1 VILGEVVGR
10 VWNER
15 QVAGLQGRRLVA
27 VRTATPG
34 EAVVA
39 VDLLEVGP
47 GSLVLIATDEAAQA
61 AAGADAG
68 GVDAAVVA
76 LVSGADELEALLPRT
91 GAAT

>member
-15 QVAGLQGRRLVA
+15 QVSGLQGRRLVA
-27 VRTATPG
+27 VRIARAG

-39 VDLLEVGP
+39 VDLLGVGP
-47 GSLVLIATDEAAQA
+47 GSVVLIATDEAAQA
-61 AAGADAG
+61 AAGADAS

-76 LVSGADELEALLPRT
+76 LVSGADDLASLLPGA

>member
-1 VILGEVVGR
+1 MILGEVVGR

-27 VRTATPG
+27 VRTATAG
-34 EAVVA
+34 EAIVA
-39 VDLLEVGP
+39 VDLLEVGA

-61 AAGADAG
+61 AAGGDAG

-76 LVSGADELEALLPRT
+76 LVSGADELGSLLPGV